1 MKERDTWDIT
11 TLLGAV
17 WLCVTLETGQR
28 LSSAVSIMFRA
39 HSLQDT
45 VTTYVYTSGD
55 LLCRQT
61 NTKKRKISSPFL
73 KPVKR

>member
-45 VTTYVYTSGD
+45 VTTYTLQVICCVD
-55 LLCRQT
+55 KQT
-61 NTKKRKISSPFL
+61 QRKE
-73 KPVKR
+73 K